1 MRTAQSTM
9 TAGRVLAALHGL
21 AGLTFG
27 QTQLAYL
34 SPVRR
39 QVLAAIERQDG
50 PGLADAAA
58 EGVERSLHAA
68 GVLVEVSE
76 ASLRELVTRDGWRLV
91 DAATG
96 GAKHAADALRRQLPH
111 SGPQPGAERAPAATG
126 TDPATPVV
134 RPAMAA
140 AARGDGRPA
149 RTYTRQVPLAGV
161 TRQPPRR
168 HNAGDVR
175 TIGAARASHPGSG
188 VQREFEQKKVFGS
201 RAALSF
207 EPAES
212 RRREPTVLIEAAPI
226 VAVGQRSYDWAR
238 KISVQLTQLELQLL
252 TAQVLMGAVDDLR
265 FQNHG
270 PEQDKWFHFQRQSGQ
285 YAGTIKATVGKGR
298 DAYIVQIT
306 PSDRGQVAALLRRQC
321 CALLK
326 CDSVGLEQ
334 ILRIVAEAYVQ
345 AQAAR
350 QNGAPAVA
358 RRSA

>member
-1 MRTAQSTM
+1 MNTAQSTM

-50 PGLADAAA
+50 PGLASAAA
-58 EGVERSLHAA
+58 EGVARSLRAA

-76 ASLRELVTRDGWRLV
+76 ASLRELVGRDGWRLV

-111 SGPQPGAERAPAATG
+111 SGPQPGADREPAAAGQAFT
-126 TDPATPVV
+126 TPDV
-134 RPAMAA
+134 RPAMET
-140 AARGDGRPA
+140 AARGGGRPA
-149 RTYTRQVPLAGV
+149 RTYTRQAPPACV

-168 HNAGDVR
+168 HDTGDVR
-175 TIGAARASHPGSG
+175 TIGARSSG
-188 VQREFEQKKVFGS
+188 AGNGAPREFEQKKVFGS

-207 EPAES
+207 EPSEN

-226 VAVGQRSYDWAR
+226 VAAGQRSYDWAR
-238 KISVQLTQLELQLL
+238 KIAVQLTAVELQLL

-270 PEQDKWFHFQRQSGQ
+270 PEQDKWFQFQRQSGQ
-285 YAGTIKATVGKGR
+285 YAGTIKAAVGKGR
-298 DAYIVQIT
+298 DACIVQIT
-306 PSDRGQVAALLRRQC
+306 PADLGQVAALLRRQC

-334 ILRIVAEAYVQ
+334 ILRIVAEAHSQ

-350 QNGAPAVA
+350 QHGAPAVP
-358 RRSA
+358 RRCA